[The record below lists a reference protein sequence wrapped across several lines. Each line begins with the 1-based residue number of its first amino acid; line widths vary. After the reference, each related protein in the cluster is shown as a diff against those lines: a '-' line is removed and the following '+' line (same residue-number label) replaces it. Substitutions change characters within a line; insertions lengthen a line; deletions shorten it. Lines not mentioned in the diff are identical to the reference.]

1 VSPRSGGE
9 AAKFG
14 DRFEGR
20 WTVRHLLDV
29 LFGRAETVVV
39 EGIDEAAESVEF
51 YATVNGVEQGHQ
63 VKRQW
68 RANVTWPVSL
78 LRSEGILRDAL
89 THVQAG
95 REFHFVSTLKSSDL
109 DALSDV
115 ARRSDDYERFGAHLD
130 AVRKSRRDAFDALA
144 GEWGGP
150 MAAYQVLRNIFVWS
164 PDERQLERENLTL
177 ASWLIEG
184 SADAAVAVLAQIV
197 LDTLSTTLTS
207 PVLWQ
212 ELERRGLARNPLF
225 DDTTL
230 PTLVSAQTDKW
241 LRSATRELLQPP
253 IPRAESDQIVEM
265 MKMTRN
271 PVMVAGAA
279 GIGKSAVV
287 ASVVEA
293 VRNDGWPVL
302 ALRLDRAGDSNSAR
316 QLGERLDLPASP
328 VLALGSVAGGGPAL
342 LACDQLDATSRAS
355 GRVTEVFE
363 AFDELLRE
371 AERFPEM
378 RVLLACRQFD
388 IDNDQRLRSLVDP
401 SRKEPATVVTIP
413 ALDAEAVSAA
423 VRGMGLDPDRLTPSQ
438 IELLHS
444 PFNLVLLREV
454 ATESEALDFATLAD
468 LFDRYWRTKRR
479 AVTELRLPRET
490 RFDAVIE
497 RLIAEMSNSQR
508 LAVPESA
515 LFAGGLDDD
524 ASALVAEHIIVHEGG
539 RYAFVH
545 EALFDYAFVRTW
557 LAANQSV
564 LDFLLAG
571 EQELF
576 RRAQVRQILSYWK
589 EHDRERFTADVRE
602 LLMHPHVRFH
612 IKEVVLALMRAL
624 NDPTSE
630 ELQIL
635 LEVLESDF
643 IWRDRVELLL
653 RAVPWFERL
662 DADGVLERWLAS
674 GDEIAQNRAV
684 PVMAIGG
691 QANGDRVADLLRP
704 YEDAHAFAGWLLFCA
719 RFIDLD
725 RSRAL
730 FELVLQTVRAGK
742 LEGRTD
748 EVWLSAH
755 ALGQK
760 APTWAVELLIA
771 WLVDRPAA
779 LTVEDDRVLD
789 MAERDYG
796 LLELIRESAQGASRD
811 FVAALL
817 LYMQQVMAATTVG
830 RERPYGDWHFG
841 VPIWNGIISEVDD
854 ALFAAMRAALRAVA
868 SEDPEGVRALIE
880 PLADDEHHA
889 AQSLL
894 YEALAAAGPAHADWA
909 ADLLTRGEF
918 AVEAGYSDGHY
929 WLTRELLKATSPHM
943 SGERFEHVEAFL
955 RDYVPEWEHRE
966 QRFEGHAAFTLLS
979 ALDPNRLSEKGA
991 AMLETLR
998 GKFGREEP
1006 DAPRGIVSGM
1016 VGSPIS
1022 AEQAREFTDGDWRAA
1037 MKAYPDES
1045 RDLDADFLRGGAFEL
1060 ASQVLQALAK
1070 EDPDRF
1076 ATFGLSLDE
1085 SYNPTYLQ
1093 SILIGVADSDEDF
1106 DAGGIY
1112 ALIRHAAALGAN
1124 DRWLGYPLKRLYEAE
1139 IPDEIIGI
1147 LIDRAARAPSDYE
1160 EADDPGF
1167 AGINNSRGANIH
1179 TLAILVSTDPS
1190 GHRAELV
1197 EPHLAAILDTQSTP
1211 CRVMAAELV
1220 RALFRWRPEAAL
1232 EGFQSLAATEDV
1244 GLFRTAQF
1252 EGLAAAVIV
1261 RDAEAAMPL
1270 IQSMLEQGDPDTRER
1285 AARLATFAA
1294 TDGGQAD
1301 RLLDLVQ
1308 SPDTAIR
1315 VGVAAVLAD
1324 RARWVTEPFVHE
1336 QLARFFNDEEPS
1348 VREAAARVAMRLRGA
1363 DLMQYSALL
1372 MSLIASPA
1380 LPNEIAQLAIT
1391 LEQAPGE
1398 IVELSVALARRFLE
1412 LFDRE
1417 IGDIQTHA
1425 SADARQIG
1433 ELVLRAYSQ
1442 AHGADSRTE
1451 ILDLIDRLF
1460 ELNTYGFEEKV
1471 EEVGRHG

>member
-1 VSPRSGGE
+1 MSPRSGGE

-20 WTVRHLLDV
+20 WTVRYLLDL
-29 LFGRAETVVV
+29 LFGRVETVVV
-39 EGIDEAAESVEF
+39 EDIDEAAESVEF

-68 RANVTWPVSL
+68 QANVTWPLSL
-78 LRSEGILRDAL
+78 LKSEGILRDAL

-95 REFHFVSTLKSSDL
+95 REFHFVLTLTSSDL

-115 ARRSDDYERFGAHLD
+115 AQRSDDYERFGAHLD
-130 AVRKSRRDAFDALA
+130 AIRKSRRDAFDVLA

-150 MAAYQVLRNIFVWS
+150 IPAYQTLRDVFVWS
-164 PDERQLERENLTL
+164 PDERQLARENLTL

-207 PVLWQ
+207 PILWQ
-212 ELERRGLARNPLF
+212 ELERRGIARNPLF

-230 PTLVSAQTDKW
+230 PALVSTQTDKW

-253 IPRAESDQIVEM
+253 IPRAETDQVVEM
-265 MKMTRN
+265 LKMTRN

-293 VRNDGWPVL
+293 VRNEGWPVL

-316 QLGERLDLPASP
+316 QLGERLDLPGSP

-342 LACDQLDATSRAS
+342 LVCDQLDATSRAS
-355 GRVTEVFE
+355 GRVTEAFE
-363 AFDELLRE
+363 VFDELLRE

-378 RVLLACRQFD
+378 RVVLACRQFD
-388 IDNDQRLRSLVDP
+388 IDNDQRLRSLVDS
-401 SRKEPATVVTIP
+401 SRKEPAIIVTIP
-413 ALDAEAVSAA
+413 VLDAEAVSVA

-438 IELLHS
+438 IELLRS

-454 ATESEALDFATLAD
+454 ATESEALDFGTLAD
-468 LFDRYWRTKRR
+468 LFDRYWRTKLR
-479 AVTELRLPRET
+479 AVTELRLPRVT

-497 RLIAEMSNSQR
+497 RLVAEMSNSQR
-508 LAVPESA
+508 LAIPESA
-515 LFAGGLDDD
+515 LFAEGLDDD
-524 ASALVAEHIIVHEGG
+524 ASVLVAEHIIVHEGG

-545 EALFDYAFVRTW
+545 EALFDYAFVRIW
-557 LAANQSV
+557 LAANQST

-602 LLMHPHVRFH
+602 LLMHLNVRFH

-624 NDPTSE
+624 DDPTSE

-653 RAVPWFERL
+653 RVGPWFERL

-674 GDEIAQNRAV
+674 GDEIERNRAV

-691 QANGDRVADLLRP
+691 QAHGDRVATFSARTRD
-704 YEDAHAFAGWLLFCA
+704 EQAFPGWLLFCA

-730 FELVLQTVRAGK
+730 FEFVLQAVREGK
-742 LEGRTD
+742 LDGRTGD
-748 EVWLSAH
+748 VWLSAH

-760 APTWAVELLIA
+760 APTWVVELVSA

-796 LLELIRESAQGASRD
+796 LLELIRESAEGASRE

-830 RERPYGDWHFG
+830 GARPYGDWHFG

-854 ALFAAMRAALRAVA
+854 ALLAAMRAALRSVA
-868 SEDPEGVRALIE
+868 SEDPEGIRALIE
-880 PLADDEHHA
+880 PLIDDEHHA

-894 YEALAAAGPAHADWA
+894 YEALATAGPAHADWV

-929 WLTRELLKATSPHM
+929 WTTRELLKATSPHM
-943 SGERFEHVEAFL
+943 SDARFERVEAFL
-955 RDYVPEWEHRE
+955 RAYVPEWEQRE
-966 QRFEGHAAFTLLS
+966 PRFEGHVAFTLLS
-979 ALDPNRLSEKGA
+979 ALDPERLSQEGTS
-991 AMLETLR
+991 MLETLR
-998 GKFGREEP
+998 EKFGSEEP
-1006 DAPRGIVSGM
+1006 AAPRGIIGGM
-1016 VGSPIS
+1016 VGSPIT
-1022 AEQAREFTDGDWRAA
+1022 AEEARQFTDEDWRTA

-1045 RDLDADFLRGGAFEL
+1045 RDRAEDFLRGGAFEL

-1076 ATFGLSLDE
+1076 AALG
-1085 SYNPTYLQ
+1085 LQ
-1093 SILIGVADSDEDF
+1093 SRRQLQLNLSPVDS
-1106 DAGGIY
+1106 
-1112 ALIRHAAALGAN
+1112 
-1124 DRWLGYPLKRLYEAE
+1124 
-1139 IPDEIIGI
+1139 
-1147 LIDRAARAPSDYE
+1147 
-1160 EADDPGF
+1160 
-1167 AGINNSRGANIH
+1167 
-1179 TLAILVSTDPS
+1179 
-1190 GHRAELV
+1190 HRR
-1197 EPHLAAILDTQSTP
+1197 
-1211 CRVMAAELV
+1211 C
-1220 RALFRWRPEAAL
+1220 
-1232 EGFQSLAATEDV
+1232 G
-1244 GLFRTAQF
+1244 
-1252 EGLAAAVIV
+1252 
-1261 RDAEAAMPL
+1261 
-1270 IQSMLEQGDPDTRER
+1270 ER
-1285 AARLATFAA
+1285 
-1294 TDGGQAD
+1294 
-1301 RLLDLVQ
+1301 
-1308 SPDTAIR
+1308 
-1315 VGVAAVLAD
+1315 
-1324 RARWVTEPFVHE
+1324 
-1336 QLARFFNDEEPS
+1336 
-1348 VREAAARVAMRLRGA
+1348 
-1363 DLMQYSALL
+1363 
-1372 MSLIASPA
+1372 
-1380 LPNEIAQLAIT
+1380 
-1391 LEQAPGE
+1391 
-1398 IVELSVALARRFLE
+1398 
-1412 LFDRE
+1412 
-1417 IGDIQTHA
+1417 
-1425 SADARQIG
+1425 
-1433 ELVLRAYSQ
+1433 
-1442 AHGADSRTE
+1442 
-1451 ILDLIDRLF
+1451 
-1460 ELNTYGFEEKV
+1460 
-1471 EEVGRHG
+1471 

>member
-20 WTVRHLLDV
+20 WTVRYLLDV
-29 LFGRAETVVV
+29 LFGRVETVVV
-39 EGIDEAAESVEF
+39 EDIDEAAESVEF

-68 RANVTWPVSL
+68 RTNVTWPVSL
-78 LRSEGILRDAL
+78 LKSEGILRDAL
-89 THVQAG
+89 THVQSG
-95 REFHFVSTLKSSDL
+95 REFHFVSTLKSGDL

-115 ARRSDDYERFGAHLD
+115 ARRSDDYERFDAHLD
-130 AVRKSRRDAFDALA
+130 AIRKSRRDASDVLA

-150 MAAYQVLRNIFVWS
+150 MAAYQVLRSVFVWS
-164 PDERQLERENLTL
+164 PDERQLERENLTV
-177 ASWLIEG
+177 AGWLIEG
-184 SADAAVAVLAQIV
+184 SPDAAVALLAQIV
-197 LDTLSTTLTS
+197 LDTLSTTLSS

-212 ELERRGLARNPLF
+212 ELEGRGVARNPLF

-230 PTLVSAQTDKW
+230 PTLVSAQTDRW

-253 IPRAESDQIVEM
+253 ILRAESDQIVET

-271 PVMVAGAA
+271 PVMVAGDA

-293 VRNDGWPVL
+293 LRNEGWPVL

-328 VLALGSVAGGGPAL
+328 VLALGSVAGGAPAL

-355 GRVTEVFE
+355 GRVTEVFD

-413 ALDAEAVSAA
+413 ALDAEAVAGA
-423 VRGMGLDPDRLTPSQ
+423 VRAMGLDPDRLTPWQ
-438 IELLHS
+438 TELLRS
-444 PFNLVLLREV
+444 PFNLVLLREL

-468 LFDRYWRTKRR
+468 LFDRYWRMKRR
-479 AVTELRLPRET
+479 AAMELRLPRET

-497 RLIAEMSNSQR
+497 RLVSEMSNSQR

-539 RYAFVH
+539 RYAFAH

-557 LAANQSV
+557 LALNQSG

-589 EHDRERFTADVRE
+589 EHDRDRFAADVRE
-602 LLMHPHVRFH
+602 LLMHLDVRFH

-624 NDPTSE
+624 DDPTSE

-635 LEVLESDF
+635 LQVLGSDF

-653 RAVPWFERL
+653 RADPWFERL
-662 DADGVLERWLAS
+662 DADGVLESWLAS
-674 GDEIAQNRAV
+674 GEEIPQNRAV
-684 PVMAIGG
+684 PIMAIGG
-691 QANGDRVADLLRP
+691 KANGDRVAELLRP
-704 YEDAHAFAGWLLFCA
+704 YEDEEAFPGWLIFCA

-730 FELVLQTVRAGK
+730 FEFVLQAVRAGK
-742 LEGRTD
+742 LEGRTH

-760 APTWAVELLIA
+760 APTWAVELLSA

-779 LTVEDDRVLD
+779 LTVENERVLD

-796 LLELIRESAQGASRD
+796 LLELIRESAEGASRD

-817 LYMQQVMAATTVG
+817 TYMQRVMAATTVG
-830 RERPYGDWHFG
+830 RQRPYGDWHFG

-854 ALFAAMRAALRAVA
+854 ALFAAMRSALRAVA

-894 YEALAAAGPAHADWA
+894 YEALASAGPVHADWA
-909 ADLLTRGEF
+909 AELLMRGEF

-929 WLTRELLKATSPHM
+929 WVTRELLKATSPHM
-943 SGERFEHVEAFL
+943 SDESFEQVEAFL
-955 RDYVPEWEHRE
+955 RGYVPEWEQRE
-966 QRFEGHAAFTLLS
+966 QRFGGHAAFTLLS
-979 ALDPNRLSEKGA
+979 AVDPERLSHEGT

-998 GKFGREEP
+998 RKFGSEEP
-1006 DAPRGIVSGM
+1006 VAPRGIIGGM
-1016 VGSPIS
+1016 VGSPIT
-1022 AEQAREFTDGDWRAA
+1022 AEEAREFTDEDWRTA

-1045 RDLDADFLRGGAFEL
+1045 RDLAEDFLRGGAFEL

-1076 ATFGLSLDE
+1076 AALGLSLDE
-1085 SYNPTYLQ
+1085 SFNPTYLQ
-1093 SILIGVADSDEDF
+1093 SILIGVAESDSDF
-1106 DAGGIY
+1106 DAEKLY
-1112 ALIRHAAALGAN
+1112 ALLRHAAALSTN
-1124 DRWLGYPLKRLYEAE
+1124 DRWLGYPLKRLYEAR
-1139 IPDEIIGI
+1139 IPDDIIAI
-1147 LIDRAARAPSDYE
+1147 LIDRAARAPSDNE

-1190 GHRAELV
+1190 GHRAGLV
-1197 EPHLAAILDTQSTP
+1197 ESHLAPILATQSTP
-1211 CRVMAAELV
+1211 CRAMAAELL
-1220 RALFRWRPEAAL
+1220 RALFPWRPEATL
-1232 EGFQSLAATEDV
+1232 EGFRLLAATADV
-1244 GLFRTAQF
+1244 GLFQTPQF
-1252 EGLAAAVIV
+1252 EGLAAAVIL
-1261 RDAEAAMPL
+1261 RDAEVAMPL
-1270 IQSMLEQGDPDTRER
+1270 IQSMLEHDNPDVREKG
-1285 AARLATFAA
+1285 ARLATFAA

-1301 RLLDLVQ
+1301 LLAGLAQ
-1308 SPDTAIR
+1308 SADVATR

-1324 RARWVTEPFVHE
+1324 RARWVTESLVHE
-1336 QLARFFNDEEPS
+1336 QLERLFNDEDPS
-1348 VREAAARVAMRLRGA
+1348 VREAAAQVAMRLRGA
-1363 DLMQYSALL
+1363 DLTQYSRLL
-1372 MSLIASPA
+1372 LALIASPA
-1380 LPNEIAQLAIT
+1380 LSNEVAQLAIT
-1391 LEQAPGE
+1391 LDHAPGE
-1398 IVELSVALARRFLE
+1398 IVELSLALARLFLE

-1425 SADARQIG
+1425 SGDARQIG

-1442 AHGADSRTE
+1442 ARSAGARTE
-1451 ILDLIDRLF
+1451 ILDLVDRLL

-1471 EEVGRHG
+1471 DEVGRHG

>member
-1 VSPRSGGE
+1 MSPRSGGE

-20 WTVRHLLDV
+20 WTVRYLLDL
-29 LFGRAETVVV
+29 LFGRAETVIV
-39 EGIDEAAESVEF
+39 EDIDEAAESVEF
-51 YATVNGVEQGHQ
+51 YATANGVEQGHQ

-78 LRSEGILRDAL
+78 LKSEGILRDAL
-89 THVQAG
+89 THVHAG

-115 ARRSDDYERFGAHLD
+115 ARRSDDYARFAAHLD
-130 AVRKSRRDAFDALA
+130 ALRKSRRDALDVLA
-144 GEWGGP
+144 SEWGGP
-150 MAAYQVLRNIFVWS
+150 MAAYQALRSIFVWS
-164 PDERQLERENLTL
+164 PDERQLERENLTI
-177 ASWLIEG
+177 ASWLIDG

-230 PTLVSAQTDKW
+230 PTLVSTQTDKW

-253 IPRAESDQIVEM
+253 IPRAEIDQVVEM
-265 MKMTRN
+265 MKSTKN

-293 VRNDGWPVL
+293 VRNEGWPVL
-302 ALRLDRAGDSNSAR
+302 ALRLDRAGDSNTAR
-316 QLGERLDLPASP
+316 QLGERLDLPGSP
-328 VLALGSVAGGGPAL
+328 VLALGSVARGGPAL
-342 LACDQLDATSRAS
+342 LVCDQLDATSRAS

-363 AFDELLRE
+363 VFDELLRE

-388 IDNDQRLRSLVDP
+388 IDNDQRLRSLLDP
-401 SRKEPATVVTIP
+401 SRKLPAAIVTIP
-413 ALDAEAVSAA
+413 ALDAEAVSGA
-423 VRGMGLDPDRLTPSQ
+423 VQEMGLDPDRLTPSQ
-438 IELLHS
+438 TELLRS

-479 AVTELRLPRET
+479 AVMELRLPRET
-490 RFDAVIE
+490 RFDAVVE

-524 ASALVAEHIIVHEGG
+524 ASALVAEHIIVHEGS
-539 RYAFVH
+539 RYAFFH

-564 LDFLLAG
+564 LDFLLVG

-576 RRAQVRQILSYWK
+576 RRAQVRQILSYW
-589 EHDRERFTADVRE
+589 EGHDRERFTADVRE
-602 LLMHPHVRFH
+602 LLMHPRVRFH
-612 IKEVVLALMRAL
+612 IKEVVLALTRAL
-624 NDPTSE
+624 DDPTSM

-635 LEVLESDF
+635 LEVLASDF

-653 RAVPWFERL
+653 RAEPWFKRL
-662 DADGVLERWLAS
+662 DDDGVLERWLAS
-674 GDEIAQNRAV
+674 RDETAQNRAV
-684 PVMAIGG
+684 PIMAIGG
-691 QANGDRVADLLRP
+691 KTNGDRVSDLLRP
-704 YEDAHAFAGWLLFCA
+704 YQDDRAFPGWLLFCA
-719 RFIDLD
+719 RFIDLQ

-730 FELVLQTVRAGK
+730 FELVLQAVRAGK
-742 LEGRTD
+742 LEGRMQ

-760 APTWAVELLIA
+760 APPWAVELLSA

-779 LTVEDDRVLD
+779 LTVENDRVVD

-796 LLELIRESAQGASRD
+796 LLELIRDSAEGAPRD
-811 FVAALL
+811 FVASLL
-817 LYMQQVMAATTVG
+817 PYMQQVMAATTVG
-830 RERPYGDWHFG
+830 GTRPYGDWHFG
-841 VPIWNGIISEVDD
+841 VPIWSGIISEVDD
-854 ALFAAMRAALRAVA
+854 AVFAAMRTALRAVA
-868 SEDPEGVRALIE
+868 SEDPEGVRVLVE
-880 PLADDEHHA
+880 PLCDDEHHA

-894 YEALAAAGPAHADWA
+894 YEALTAAGPTHADWA
-909 ADLLTRGEF
+909 ADLLSRGEF

-929 WLTRELLKATSPHM
+929 WMTRELLKATSPHM
-943 SGERFEHVEAFL
+943 SDNSFERLEALL
-955 RDYVPEWEHRE
+955 RDYIPEWERRE
-966 QRFEGHAAFTLLS
+966 ERFEGHAAFTLIS
-979 ALDPNRLSEKGA
+979 ALDSGRLSSEGA
-991 AMLETLR
+991 ARLEALR
-998 GKFGREEP
+998 EKFGRAEP
-1006 DAPRGIVSGM
+1006 EAPRGIIGGV

-1022 AEQAREFTDGDWRAA
+1022 AEDARGFTDDDWRAA
-1037 MKAYPDES
+1037 MKVYPDQT
-1045 RDLDADFLRGGAFEL
+1045 RDFDDFLRGGAFEL

-1076 ATFGLSLDE
+1076 AILGLSVDE
-1085 SYNPTYLQ
+1085 SYNPAYLQ
-1093 SILIGVADSDEDF
+1093 AILVGVAESEDDF
-1106 DAGGIY
+1106 DAERVY
-1112 ALIRHAAALGAN
+1112 ALIRHAATLGSN
-1124 DRWLGYPLKRLYEAE
+1124 DRWLGYPLKRLYEAA
-1139 IPDEIIGI
+1139 IPDDIVNI
-1147 LIDRAARAPSDYE
+1147 LIDRAARATSDYD

-1179 TLAILVSTDPS
+1179 TLAILVSADPS

-1197 EPHLAAILDTQSTP
+1197 EPHLATILETESTP
-1211 CRVMAAELV
+1211 CRVMVSELV
-1220 RALFRWRPEAAL
+1220 RALFPWRPDAAL
-1232 EGFQSLAATEDV
+1232 EHFQSLVSTRDV
-1244 GLFRTAQF
+1244 HLFRTPQF

-1270 IQSMLEQGDPDTRER
+1270 IQLMLDHGDGDVREKG
-1285 AARLATFAA
+1285 ARLATFAA
-1294 TDGGQAD
+1294 TDGGQGD
-1301 RLLDLVQ
+1301 LLPDLVE
-1308 SPDTAIR
+1308 SPDTATR

-1324 RARWVTEPFVHE
+1324 RARWVIEPFVHE
-1336 QLARFFNDEEPS
+1336 PLARLFSDEVPS

-1363 DLMQYSALL
+1363 DLAQYSRLL
-1372 MSLIASPA
+1372 EALIASPA
-1380 LPNEIAQLAIT
+1380 LSNEIAQLAIT

-1442 AHGADSRTE
+1442 AGNADARSD
-1451 ILDLIDRLF
+1451 ILDLIDRLL